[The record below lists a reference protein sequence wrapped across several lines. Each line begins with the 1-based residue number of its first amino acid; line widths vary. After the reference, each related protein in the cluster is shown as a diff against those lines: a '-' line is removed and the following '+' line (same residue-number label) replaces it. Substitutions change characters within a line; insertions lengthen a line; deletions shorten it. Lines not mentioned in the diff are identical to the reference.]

1 MATVDNVQTASATD
15 QYGNSY
21 TTAVTNDKLT
31 NDDFLKLM
39 LTELKYQDPTKPMD
53 SKEMMN
59 SQLKM
64 SSIETNTQMASA
76 MKSLEQ
82 SFAQTSLSSATNI
95 MGRTVEN
102 GQLNDDGTLKSFKVN
117 TVELQGGDVY
127 LNAQEITGIRD
138 MVLNPTT
145 NAYLNF
151 NEDGQILDGNGG
163 YLDEFLPLDEAG
175 AVIADANGNMVIKNA
190 NGDTITQAEGEEYSY
205 KGADFVYASAT
216 TTIGY
221 NDVTKVF

>member
-1 MATVDNVQTASATD
+1 MSTIDNVQTATSYD
-15 QYGNSY
+15 KFGNAV
-21 TTAVTNDKLT
+21 TTGVTNDKLT

-39 LTELKYQDPTKPMD
+39 LTELQYQDPTKPMD

-64 SSIETNTQMASA
+64 SSIETNLEMATA

-102 GQLNDDGTLKSFKVN
+102 GTLNDDGTMKSFKVN
-117 TVELQGGDVY
+117 TVELNDGDVY

-138 MVLNPTT
+138 MILNPATQ
-145 NAYLNF
+145 AYLNF
-151 NEDGQILDGNGG
+151 DSNGQVLDGSGG
-163 YLDEFLPLDEAG
+163 TLDQFIPLDSAG
-175 AVIADANGNMVIKNA
+175 AVIADSAGKIVVKNA
-190 NGDTITQAEGEEYSY
+190 AGDVVTQAEGEEYEY
-205 KGADFVYASAT
+205 KGSDFVYASET
-216 TTIGY
+216 TTISY